1 MTSLNK
7 VNQVQTRLN
16 AKRLI
21 NTKQLDYQA
30 WLEASQAG
38 IGSSDAA
45 AACGLNPICRCWNC
59 G

>member
-30 WLEASQAG
+30 WLEA
-38 IGSSDAA
+38 
-45 AACGLNPICRCWNC
+45 
-59 G
+59 